1 MFNPHTHQPSSFD
14 VANEQQLPSFIKP
27 ESERPDFFS
36 KPSTHLFSDES
47 VECPKKKRSEDYTPF
62 QHIPSSSSI
71 PVIETSTY
79 SDNEVLEL
87 ALKAKKF
94 DPKNPCLF
102 GHRPPKPPTEESMKR
117 HRPPDFDETV
127 RKYFSGNSKKPKI
140 FEDYLPQHN
149 NNNNNN
155 NSNSNNNNTNL
166 LSLIAPPTNVK
177 IPQQPPMF
185 PENAFLHA
193 PLVAQQPT
201 AMDEDRYQTPY
212 RSKGVL
218 SVYDD
223 SVSISGK
230 KQYLFENTSNNK
242 IDDDIPTVVSRRK
255 EGTFAGF
262 DRSKHLNDAF
272 LSSESNA
279 QIKPVDS
286 RPEREI
292 NKNKVR
298 IFGYDPDEA
307 NQVVQFFSS
316 LGEMVEQ
323 PHCEANLTV
332 LHYHSAEA
340 AAKAIEY
347 NGTVFNQNRVIGV
360 TYNGLPKDVGLKV
373 HDSGA
378 EIYHFNSD
386 EQKQNNSFFKKI
398 KSIMFGN

>member
-1 MFNPHTHQPSSFD
+1 MFNPQTHQPSSFD
-14 VANEQQLPSFIKP
+14 AADEQQLPSFIKP
-27 ESERPDFFS
+27 ESERPDFLS
-36 KPSTHLFSDES
+36 KPSTRLFSDES
-47 VECPKKKRSEDYTPF
+47 VESLKKKKSADYTPF
-62 QHIPSSSSI
+62 QHIPSSSSL
-71 PVIETSTY
+71 PVSKSSTY

-87 ALKAKKF
+87 ALKAKKV

-117 HRPPDFDETV
+117 QRPPDFDETV

-149 NNNNNN
+149 NNN
-155 NSNSNNNNTNL
+155 SNNNINL

-201 AMDEDRYQTPY
+201 AMDEDRKQTPF

-242 IDDDIPTVVSRRK
+242 IDGDFPTVVSRR
-255 EGTFAGF
+255 EEETFAGF
-262 DRSKHLNDAF
+262 DRSKHLNDAL

-279 QIKPVDS
+279 QIKPVD
-286 RPEREI
+286 R
-292 NKNKVR
+292 
-298 IFGYDPDEA
+298 
-307 NQVVQFFSS
+307 
-316 LGEMVEQ
+316 
-323 PHCEANLTV
+323 
-332 LHYHSAEA
+332 
-340 AAKAIEY
+340 
-347 NGTVFNQNRVIGV
+347 
-360 TYNGLPKDVGLKV
+360 
-373 HDSGA
+373 
-378 EIYHFNSD
+378 
-386 EQKQNNSFFKKI
+386 
-398 KSIMFGN
+398 

>member
-1 MFNPHTHQPSSFD
+1 MSSLNTIQPPASNTSNKDIF
-14 VANEQQLPSFIKP
+14 ALPPLKKLD
-27 ESERPDFFS
+27 SERPYLFNQKPPSLFSSEQPRTGEFDDTIRKVFPETTRKQDFKPRGPEDQLPPSASSNMLLSNPSSGYSLFNTADS
-36 KPSTHLFSDES
+36 DPSLTRTSNTALLNNPTQKTATSNETFGPARLHSRRPITLPHFLCDANNSLVTARDTKPS
-47 VECPKKKRSEDYTPF
+47 KKRLYEDTTETRVESTIRNVAPKVDKGIF
-62 QHIPSSSSI
+62 ASSSAS
-71 PVIETSTY
+71 PHGFFRT
-79 SDNEVLEL
+79 L
-87 ALKAKKF
+87 
-94 DPKNPCLF
+94 
-102 GHRPPKPPTEESMKR
+102 
-117 HRPPDFDETV
+117 
-127 RKYFSGNSKKPKI
+127 KKP
-140 FEDYLPQHN
+140 
-149 NNNNNN
+149 
-155 NSNSNNNNTNL
+155 
-166 LSLIAPPTNVK
+166 
-177 IPQQPPMF
+177 
-185 PENAFLHA
+185 ENQA
-193 PLVAQQPT
+193 
-201 AMDEDRYQTPY
+201 TPK
-212 RSKGVL
+212 R
-218 SVYDD
+218 
-223 SVSISGK
+223 SISETGI
-230 KQYLFENTSNNK
+230 S
-242 IDDDIPTVVSRRK
+242 S
-255 EGTFAGF
+255 
-262 DRSKHLNDAF
+262 SKHLNDAL

-307 NQVVQFFSS
+307 SQVVQFFSS